1 MKIRSR
7 LLSAIL
13 ILALF
18 VSLPFAAQA
27 APASASPV
35 PTQDDTNA
43 LQQQLLVSYGFL
55 GGDVTAVNPHA
66 SYSASER
73 TSEMVQSN
81 RYPSWPQGLSVS
93 AEVAVLLDAGTGTVL
108 YGKNV
113 HEKLYPASIT
123 KMLTA
128 LLAMDCLSLTDTVT
142 VSEQAIAQS
151 GTSGSNAG
159 LKAGDVIS
167 VEDALYAMM
176 LPSANE
182 AANAI
187 GEKIAGTQEAFAELM
202 NQKAASL
209 GCTDSHFANTNGMP
223 DSNHYTSAYDFA
235 IIARAYFANP
245 TLAAISN
252 TTAWTIHVLGG
263 NSRTIA
269 VTGHHDFVSGARPL
283 TGVIG
288 GKTGYTRASER
299 TLVTGCEINGR
310 RLICVVLKE
319 TYPSHYTDSQNLF
332 QYGYSNFACV
342 NLQDPA
348 VRQLYNDATGISS
361 RFPGYEL
368 SENGALVMPSAL
380 ITQPQLLTPVLT
392 SENTVSFFYA
402 GNLMGSVQLKQK

>member
-1 MKIRSR
+1 
-7 LLSAIL
+7 
-13 ILALF
+13 
-18 VSLPFAAQA
+18 
-27 APASASPV
+27 
-35 PTQDDTNA
+35 
-43 LQQQLLVSYGFL
+43 
-55 GGDVTAVNPHA
+55 
-66 SYSASER
+66 
-73 TSEMVQSN
+73 
-81 RYPSWPQGLSVS
+81 
-93 AEVAVLLDAGTGTVL
+93 
-108 YGKNV
+108 
-113 HEKLYPASIT
+113 
-123 KMLTA
+123 
-128 LLAMDCLSLTDTVT
+128 
-142 VSEQAIAQS
+142 
-151 GTSGSNAG
+151 

-176 LPSANE
+176 LHSANE

-223 DSNHYTSAYDFA
+223 DTNHYTSAYDFA

-319 TYPSHYTDSQNLF
+319 TYPSHYTNSQNLF

>member
-13 ILALF
+13 ILALV

-43 LQQQLLVSYGFL
+43 LQQQQLLVSYGFL

-81 RYPSWPQGLSVS
+81 LYPSWPQGPSVS
-93 AEVAVLLDAGTGTVL
+93 AEAAVLLDAGTGTVL

-202 NQKAASL
+202 NPCSL
-209 GCTDSHFANTNGMP
+209 PWLHGF
-223 DSNHYTSAYDFA
+223 
-235 IIARAYFANP
+235 
-245 TLAAISN
+245 
-252 TTAWTIHVLGG
+252 
-263 NSRTIA
+263 
-269 VTGHHDFVSGARPL
+269 PL
-283 TGVIG
+283 C
-288 GKTGYTRASER
+288 KHQRHA
-299 TLVTGCEINGR
+299 
-310 RLICVVLKE
+310 
-319 TYPSHYTDSQNLF
+319 
-332 QYGYSNFACV
+332 
-342 NLQDPA
+342 
-348 VRQLYNDATGISS
+348 
-361 RFPGYEL
+361 GYESL
-368 SENGALVMPSAL
+368 HQCV
-380 ITQPQLLTPVLT
+380 
-392 SENTVSFFYA
+392 
-402 GNLMGSVQLKQK
+402 